1 MHKISK
7 KQIFFLG
14 YLLATIMA
22 YGGYKY
28 IANGGVMFFTWLGNL
43 DRQSIEQQAPSFIDR
58 LTFWN

>member
-1 MHKISK
+1 M
-7 KQIFFLG
+7 FFLG